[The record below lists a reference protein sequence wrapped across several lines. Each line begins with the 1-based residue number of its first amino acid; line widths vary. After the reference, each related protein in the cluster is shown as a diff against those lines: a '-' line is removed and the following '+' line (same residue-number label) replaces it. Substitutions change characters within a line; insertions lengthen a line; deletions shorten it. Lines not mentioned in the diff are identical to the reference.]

1 MEMTVLMV
9 LTELMAKL
17 APKENLE
24 KAVPLDL
31 KERSVEMVTV
41 VPRVPQVAK
50 VPKVPRESQD
60 SKAIW
65 VTPEKMVTK
74 ESGELKVNW
83 DHLA

>member
-1 MEMTVLMV
+1 MEMTVMMV

-17 APKENLE
+17 EPKENLE

-41 VPRVPQVAK
+41 VPQVAK